1 MNTVEGMQN
10 IFSIVPSHFIQ
21 MFAFIFTYS
30 HISDFSF
37 VPFERQ
43 SSAYNMSQYIRS
55 LQAVFFFFFCFI
67 FATNAM
73 AVHRTFILQEDFIRK
88 HLCSLMFDMKVISVK
103 RIITDYI
110 FVSFLL
116 VTFLSMQTSFLR
128 HLT

>member
-55 LQAVFFFFFCFI
+55 LQAVFFFFFLLHICYKCNGSSQDLHITGRFYTETSLLSDVRYESNFCEKNNNRLHI
-67 FATNAM
+67 CLFPS
-73 AVHRTFILQEDFIRK
+73 RDF
-88 HLCSLMFDMKVISVK
+88 SLDAN
-103 RIITDYI
+103 
-110 FVSFLL
+110 
-116 VTFLSMQTSFLR
+116 
-128 HLT
+128 